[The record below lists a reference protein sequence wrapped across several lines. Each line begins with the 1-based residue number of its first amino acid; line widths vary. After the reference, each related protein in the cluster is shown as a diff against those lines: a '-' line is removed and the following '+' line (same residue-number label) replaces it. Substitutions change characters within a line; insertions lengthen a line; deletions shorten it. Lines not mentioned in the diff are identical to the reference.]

1 MKEDNQNE
9 YKFDPELLRKLIEQI
24 YKLDQKLEFDFG
36 EDNVLSEGKLAPSGF
51 MIVRINKLLRNKDK
65 IADFDSIFTEEEKKK
80 IGKIISL
87 YEDKEKK

>member
-65 IADFDSIFTEEEKKK
+65 ITDFDSIFTEEEKKK